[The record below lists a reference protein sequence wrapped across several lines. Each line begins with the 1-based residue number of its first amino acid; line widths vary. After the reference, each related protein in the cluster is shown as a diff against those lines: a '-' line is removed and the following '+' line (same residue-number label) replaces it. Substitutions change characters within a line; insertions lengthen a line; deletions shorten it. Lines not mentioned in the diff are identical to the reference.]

1 MSNEKSPVEQISA
14 DKSSSVSRRNFLA
27 GTGALGVTMFP
38 AWGSNIDLFTDN
50 TIADASEVHDA
61 LGDEAWDLLTQL
73 TQLNRFGGH
82 PGEQEAADIIEN
94 AFESIG
100 LENVTQQYF
109 DMLRWTRGDSELTVL
124 DPVERSFDTIAL
136 PYSPAAEIEAELIDV
151 GYGTPSEIEE
161 RDVEGKIAIAST
173 DSPEDQRF
181 VHRMETFG
189 HLVDGGAAAFIFANH
204 IEGQLAPTGTLRF
217 NERAEIPGLGVS
229 YEAGAWL
236 TDYAEQGGTARV
248 RVEAE
253 HDTGESQNVHG
264 TLGPDSGEEILVI
277 GHHDAHDIAEG
288 AIDNG
293 AGVATLVT
301 AARLLADVD
310 LECRVRFATVGSEEL
325 GLIGSDV
332 LAESLDLDRVRAVI
346 NTDGAASA
354 RNMVANTQSSEALGE
369 VVNRVEEAGGES
381 ISVEPTV
388 SPYSD
393 HWRFLE
399 RNVPTVQLGSESD
412 DRGRGWGHTEA
423 DTRDKVDPEHITAH
437 ARLTALMVLE
447 LAHIDPPRISDSQ
460 LCAELDEANLEPG
473 MRATG
478 IWPEVCE

>member
-1 MSNEKSPVEQISA
+1 MRDKKSSREQTSV
-14 DKSSSVSRRNFLA
+14 DKSNTTSRRNFLA
-27 GTGALGVTMFP
+27 GTGALGVTMLP
-38 AWGSNIDLFTDN
+38 AWSSDLDLFTSN
-50 TIADASEVHDA
+50 TIADASEVHEA
-61 LGDEAWDLLTQL
+61 LGDDAWDLLTQL

-82 PGEQEAADIIEN
+82 PGEQAAADVIQD
-94 AFESIG
+94 ALESIG
-100 LENVTQQYF
+100 VENVSQQHF
-109 DMLRWTRGDSELTVL
+109 EMLRWTRGSSQLAVL
-124 DPVERSFDTIAL
+124 DPIEQSFDTIAL
-136 PYSPAAEIEAELIDV
+136 PYSPAAEIEAELVDV
-151 GYGTPSEIEE
+151 GHGTPSEIDE

-189 HLVDGGAAAFIFANH
+189 HLVDAGAAAFIFANH

-229 YEAGAWL
+229 HEAGAWL
-236 TDYAEQGGTARV
+236 TDYADQGGTARV
-248 RVEAE
+248 CVQAE
-253 HDTGESQNVHG
+253 HETAKSQNVHG
-264 TLGPDSGEEILVI
+264 TLGPDSDEEILVL

-293 AGVATLVT
+293 AGVATVIT
-301 AARLLADVD
+301 AARLLADID
-310 LECRVRFATVGSEEL
+310 LDLQVRVATVGSEEL

-354 RNMVANTQSSEALGE
+354 RGMVANTQSSEALGE
-369 VVNRVEEAGGES
+369 VVNRVEERSGES

-412 DRGRGWGHTEA
+412 DRGRGWGHTAA

-437 ARLTALMVLE
+437 ARLTALMALE
-447 LAHIDPPRISDSQ
+447 LTQADPPRISDEE
-460 LCAELDEANLEPG
+460 LCVELNEANLEPG

-478 IWPEVCE
+478 IWPEMC